1 MYMIGGS
8 IIIIFM
14 SVQIFIKVHDQF
26 YYGKL
31 AAGSSY
37 IARICKSIITIL
49 ISIGKKPQKPQFKSH
64 ILATQAPARC
74 QNVAFESWLL
84 WLFCVLH

>member
-1 MYMIGGS
+1 MTMYMIGGS

-14 SVQIFIKVHDQF
+14 SVQLFVKVHDQF

-31 AAGSSY
+31 TAGSSY

-49 ISIGKKPQKPQFKSH
+49 ISIGKKPQKAPRRYANNKSFMKQSV
-64 ILATQAPARC
+64 T
-74 QNVAFESWLL
+74 N
-84 WLFCVLH
+84 